1 MFSHLK
7 VEILTIYMQLGMYF
21 FHGHAGHG
29 HSHGGHGHSH
39 QDHGHNH
46 SHTDH
51 SHEGCRNKDVELQNM
66 SPTKDDNDPV
76 RNTQRAQ

>member
-1 MFSHLK
+1 
-7 VEILTIYMQLGMYF
+7 MYF

-46 SHTDH
+46 THTDH

-66 SPTKDDNDPV
+66 SPVKDEDPV
-76 RNTQRAQ
+76 KIQK